1 MSQCEAAYKTVRVAG
16 EMDQRVQLVDGLT
29 ISIPSELSPGD
40 EQGID
45 SAVRTWSGG
54 GITVLVD
61 AGPMSDQL
69 GHGESQSLS
78 GHAARVAAF
87 DDAGEHVIA
96 AHIDDPPVTV
106 SVRFARAEQEG
117 VARGIIESLTD

>member
-1 MSQCEAAYKTVRVAG
+1 MAG
-16 EMDQRVQLVDGLT
+16 EMDQRVQLDDGLT

-61 AGPMSDQL
+61 AGPMSDRL
-69 GHGESQSLS
+69 DRGESQSLS
-78 GHAARVAAF
+78 GRAARVAAF
-87 DDAGEHVIA
+87 VDTGGHVVA
-96 AHIDDPPVTV
+96 AHLDDPPMTI
-106 SVRFARAEQEG
+106 SVRFERAEQEG
-117 VARGIIESLTD
+117 VARRIIESLTAAD